1 MRAWPVAIALM
12 LAAIGGYLALFPL
25 LRSLE
30 PGSSFARDATTGPN
44 LPGAPVTVQRASPT
58 VVAAT
63 VHPGAQF
70 VRALPARRAGTT
82 GGGTG
87 ASPAVTTGQ
96 ATTFVST
103 SGTGRRATR
112 PAATATPSRTRNPVT
127 GAGEQ
132 GSGAGLASSQSSS
145 GAQVTGGS
153 QVTLGPSR

>member
-30 PGSSFARDATTGPN
+30 PGSSFARDAATLVP
-44 LPGAPVTVQRASPT
+44 ATVSVNRASPT
-58 VVAAT
+58 VVAAA
-63 VHPGAQF
+63 VHPGARF

-82 GGGTG
+82 GGGTA

-96 ATTFVST
+96 ATTFVNT
-103 SGTGRRATR
+103 SGAGRRATR
-112 PAATATPSRTRNPVT
+112 PATTATPSRTRTPVT

>member
-30 PGSSFARDATTGPN
+30 PGSSFARNAATF
-44 LPGAPVTVQRASPT
+44 APTTVSVKRASPT
-58 VVAAT
+58 VVVAA

-82 GGGTG
+82 GGGGGTG

-103 SGTGRRATR
+103 SGTGRRANR
-112 PAATATPSRTRNPVT
+112 PATTPTPSRTRNPVT

-145 GAQVTGGS
+145 SAQVTGGS

>member
-30 PGSSFARDATTGPN
+30 PGSSFARDATAGPN
-44 LPGAPVTVQRASPT
+44 LPGATVTVSRAGPT
-58 VVAAT
+58 VVVAAG
-63 VHPGAQF
+63 HPGAQF
-70 VRALPARRAGTT
+70 VRALPARRAGAT

-87 ASPAVTTGQ
+87 TSPAVTTGQ
-96 ATTFVST
+96 GTTFVST
-103 SGTGRRATR
+103 GTGRRATR
-112 PAATATPSRTRNPVT
+112 PATTATPSRTRNPVT

-145 GAQVTGGS
+145 GALVTGGS